1 MTLDARSIYLNVPY
15 PFPTPPPFPFFL
27 GAFIDQS
34 QSLNAFVSEPD
45 YDKLTSMHFHG
56 WKRGLKTG
64 KLALKSSF
72 LLINTG
78 YWNYYQLVFSFK

>member
-1 MTLDARSIYLNVPY
+1 MVPINFTVPHTLLFYSTASMSYL
-15 PFPTPPPFPFFL
+15 FA

-64 KLALKSSF
+64 KIALK
-72 LLINTG
+72 
-78 YWNYYQLVFSFK
+78 

>member
-1 MTLDARSIYLNVPY
+1 MAPINLTVPTV
-15 PFPTPPPFPFFL
+15 PNSLPVLPPSFSVFV

-64 KLALKSSF
+64 KVALK
-72 LLINTG
+72 
-78 YWNYYQLVFSFK
+78 

>member
-1 MTLDARSIYLNVPY
+1 MAHINLTVPTVLNSLPVLL
-15 PFPTPPPFPFFL
+15 PPCYVFA

-64 KLALKSSF
+64 KINLK
-72 LLINTG
+72 
-78 YWNYYQLVFSFK
+78 